1 MAKVEHLQLLNE
13 LASGGRPS
21 HARPVKGGGGGE
33 VALPGIEPGNAESKS
48 GVLPITL

>member
-1 MAKVEHLQLLNE
+1 M
-13 LASGGRPS
+13 GGE
-21 HARPVKGGGGGE
+21 VNGGE